1 MFGRSRKPKELN
13 RFRVGKGSPVLKAVM
28 YRMMN
33 KSYLDIRIYRGYRE
47 VTRIVTHDT
56 GMRRFV
62 VDGVGAFLMPNEDQM
77 LRQLHDR
84 HALYINYNI
93 NSSAPGEVTDELEP
107 IAFVYPPLSPA
118 EFQTELEAQTV
129 ADLLAETEKD
139 NSWIWLLAGGAV
151 LIFVIILLFGGA

>member
-13 RFRVGKGSPVLKAVM
+13 RFRVGKGSPGLKAVM
-28 YRMMN
+28 YRMTN

-47 VTRIVTHDT
+47 VTRIVTPDA

-62 VDGVGAFLMPNEDQM
+62 VDGVGAFVMPNEDQM

-84 HALYINYNI
+84 YALYINYNI
-93 NSSAPGEVTDELEP
+93 NSSAPGEVTDKLEP
-107 IAFVYPPLSPA
+107 VAFVYPPLSPS

-139 NSWIWLLAGGAV
+139 MSWIWLLAGGAV
-151 LIFVIILLFGGA
+151 LIFVLILLFGGV

>member
-1 MFGRSRKPKELN
+1 MFGTTRKPKELN
-13 RFRVGKGSPVLKAVM
+13 RFRVGKGLPGLKAAL
-28 YRMMN
+28 YRLTN

-47 VTRIVTHDT
+47 ITRIVTPDT

-62 VDGVGAFLMPNEDQM
+62 VGVGAFVMPNEEQM

-93 NSSAPGEVTDELEP
+93 NSSAPGEVTYDLEP
-107 IAFVYPPLSPA
+107 IAFVYPPLSPD

-129 ADLLAETEKD
+129 ADLLSETEKD
-139 NSWIWLLAGGAV
+139 MSWIWMLAGGAV
-151 LIFVIILLFGGA
+151 LIFILILLFGGV